1 MAKFYGTIGYV
12 EQVEVRRGV
21 YEEQATERIYY
32 GDILKDSRKWESTE
46 TLNDDLN
53 VSNRIS
59 ILADPYAF
67 SHFHSMR
74 YIELYGA
81 KWKIRDVE
89 VKYPR
94 LILQI
99 GGVYNGR

>member
-1 MAKFYGTIGYV
+1 MAKFYGEIGYV
-12 EQVEVRRGV
+12 EQVEIRKGV
-21 YEEQATERIYY
+21 WVEQASTRTYY
-32 GDILKDSRKWESTE
+32 GDVLKDSRKWESAE

-67 SHFHSMR
+67 AHFHSMR
-74 YIELYGA
+74 YIKWHGA

-99 GGVYNGR
+99 GGVYNG